1 MAVDMHVGLHMQ
13 MNLDLKT
20 LTKESS
26 DNLTV
31 NLLVKAKLVL

>member
-1 MAVDMHVGLHMQ
+1 MAVAMHVGLHMH

-20 LTKESS
+20 LTKGSS

-31 NLLVKAKLVL
+31 NPLVKTKLDL